1 MSEKSAYIGTT
12 IFDGQQMH
20 HNSALLLKD
29 DRIEGIVAIDN
40 IGSDYQCVELNAGL
54 LTSGF
59 IDLQVN
65 GGGGVLLNENPSLD
79 GLQTIC
85 EAHLPFGTTA
95 LLPTLITDTP
105 EITER
110 AIEAAIEAES
120 LSLPGFLGLHL
131 EGPHLSTIKKGAH
144 SPNLIRRMSDKDI
157 GILCEAK
164 RNISNLLITLA
175 PEAVD
180 SDQIAQLAAC
190 GIHLSLGHSAATAL
204 EAKQAFKAGVSSVTH
219 LFNAMSPLTHR
230 EPGIVGA
237 ALNTDNIYCGLI
249 ADGYHVNSDAIN
261 IALKMKS
268 GSGKL
273 FLVTD
278 AMSTIGT
285 DQSEFELNGRIVKRQ
300 DGRLTLSD
308 GTLAGADLDM
318 ISAVRFMAKETNC
331 NMEEALS
338 MASNYPARYLNI
350 TQEYGHLNKG
360 AFGNFVHI
368 NDQIEILS
376 VWQNGQKAQ

>member
-1 MSEKSAYIGTT
+1 MSEKSAYIGAT

-20 HNSALLLKD
+20 HNSALLLKGE
-29 DRIEGIVAIDN
+29 RIEGIVAIDN
-40 IGSDYQCVELNAGL
+40 IGTDYQCVELNGGL

-105 EITER
+105 EITEH
-110 AIEAAIEAES
+110 AIEAAIEAEN
-120 LSLPGFLGLHL
+120 LNLPGFLGLHL

-180 SDQIAQLAAC
+180 SDQIAQLASC

-237 ALNTDNIYCGLI
+237 ALNTENIYCGLI

-261 IALKMKS
+261 IALKMKT

-300 DGRLTLSD
+300 DGRLTLKD

-318 ISAVRFMAKETNC
+318 ISAVRFMIKETNC
-331 NMEEALS
+331 NMEEALC
-338 MASNYPARYLNI
+338 MASSYPARYLNI

-360 AFGNFVHI
+360 AFGNFVHM
-368 NDQIEILS
+368 NDQIEIVS
-376 VWQNGQKAQ
+376 VWQNGQKTK